1 MRLAQQ
7 DIRVSVVGDDK
18 VGRFE
23 TVNAAAYIVIHE
35 QDAAQF
41 VKNTKR
47 LQSLLIDKDIAKLVK
62 DKGL

>member
-7 DIRVSVVGDDK
+7 DVRVNVVGDGK

-35 QDAAQF
+35 QDMAQF

-47 LQSLLIDKDIAKLVK
+47 LQLLLKDKDISNIVK
-62 DKGL
+62 EKGL